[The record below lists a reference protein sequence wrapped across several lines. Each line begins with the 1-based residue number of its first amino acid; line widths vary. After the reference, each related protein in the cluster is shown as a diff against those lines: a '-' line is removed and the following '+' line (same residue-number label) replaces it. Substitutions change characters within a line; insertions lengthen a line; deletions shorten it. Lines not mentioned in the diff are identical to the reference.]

1 MYYNLP
7 REPQI
12 SSFSII
18 LQLFTGSSSLAEQV
32 LHSRCIHFCV
42 ILDCVRNEV
51 NVFRPDYW
59 KGAQLMCMLTNGQLR
74 EVSTFR
80 ERETEKERSSFGAH
94 SKFWGQYQRWVN
106 SVTERRKQRQQQ
118 WMKAIFQ
125 PSVLASGCPQ
135 STSHHYAFMP
145 DLCDVGDVAASF
157 LSALQDRKQRV
168 GTTVN
173 HSFCCISAA
182 TTNTETL
189 NTRSS
194 CSNRPGQSY
203 FLSCGV
209 TLSGKDRCKSYLPL
223 DHLI

>member
-1 MYYNLP
+1 MHVDKWSAEGGEY
-7 REPQI
+7 
-12 SSFSII
+12 
-18 LQLFTGSSSLAEQV
+18 LQ
-32 LHSRCIHFCV
+32 
-42 ILDCVRNEV
+42 
-51 NVFRPDYW
+51 
-59 KGAQLMCMLTNGQLR
+59 
-74 EVSTFR
+74 R
-80 ERETEKERSSFGAH
+80 ERRRETERSSFGAH
-94 SKFWGQYQRWVN
+94 SKFRGQHQRWVN

-168 GTTVN
+168 ETTVN

-182 TTNTETL
+182 TTNTEAQIHD
-189 NTRSS
+189 NVSGAAISRSS
-194 CSNRPGQSY
+194 FSNRPGQSY
-203 FLSCGV
+203 FFSSGV
-209 TLSGKDRCKSYLPL
+209 TLSWKDRCKSYLPS